1 MQLRLDAF
9 GDKLK
14 TREWMELDKSTF
26 GGFERL

>member
-9 GDKLK
+9 VDKLK
-14 TREWMELDKSTF
+14 TAERQLDKPTY